1 MPNCKIKAL
10 IVDDEPPARSMIRK
24 MLDNDPEIEV
34 VGECTNGVEAIG
46 SVERLEPDLL
56 FLDIQMPEMDG
67 FEVLEAIEEE
77 KIPEVIF
84 VTAFDH
90 YAVRA
95 FDISAVDYL
104 LKPFD
109 HERMA
114 KALERAKAKLAEES
128 DSVRNQDLLQLLRE
142 LKPDTAKIR
151 RFVIKDR
158 ERVLLVPVE
167 DIDWIEADGNYLL
180 LHENEK
186 RHIIR
191 KTMKQIA
198 SRLDPARFAR
208 IHRSTIV
215 NIERIEEL
223 HVNFNNQHVVILKN
237 GTELI
242 LSRSYR
248 ENLSRQLGMKI

>member
-1 MPNCKIKAL
+1 MKIKVL
-10 IVDDEPPARSMIRK
+10 IVDDEPPARSMIGK
-24 MLDNDPEIEV
+24 LLSDDSEIEI
-34 VGECTNGVEAIG
+34 VGECANGVEAIE
-46 SVERLEPDLL
+46 SLDKLRPDLL
-56 FLDIQMPEMDG
+56 FLDIQMPELDG
-67 FEVLEAIEEE
+67 FEVLEALDEK

-114 KALERAKAKLAEES
+114 KALARAKTKLAERR
-128 DSVRNQDLLQLLRE
+128 DFARNQDLIKLLKELRSRE
-142 LKPDTAKIR
+142 TKIR
-151 RFVIKDR
+151 RFVVKDR
-158 ERVLLVPVE
+158 ERVLLIPVE
-167 DIDWIEADGNYLL
+167 NIDWIKADGNYLL
-180 LHENEK
+180 LHEQEK

-198 SRLDPARFAR
+198 LRLDPEKFVR

-215 NIERIEEL
+215 NLERVKEL
-223 HVNFNNQHVVILKN
+223 HVNFKNQHAVVLKN

-242 LSRSYR
+242 LSRKYR
-248 ENLSRQLGMKI
+248 EDLSRRLGMKI